1 MHGNEMKKSRIGFA
15 VICLLG
21 LAVQVLQSQALHP
34 LPLEDALSA
43 REFGEF
49 SPIEFSPDSKLLAYT
64 VEENRKTVASP
75 PGGVL
80 GAATETNIYVLDIK
94 TGHTTKLTD
103 GDGDNRLPTWSPD
116 GRYLAF
122 LSNRGEGAHF
132 RLWVWDTA
140 KHVLR
145 KVWGGEAIGNEVEWI
160 NDSQHLLVTS
170 VPGVVTPEENTP
182 STAGDQDQAR
192 TSVPGS
198 TVLVFKPGTSPNDGR
213 AGTSDPW
220 NLDDLLCDLALVDI
234 SSGKANLIIRRQ
246 RISKYSLSPDG
257 THVAYTSPRGFE
269 DAGSQQILFDLDI
282 LDLNT
287 NNQRIVAAGVALAL
301 DGAQFSWS
309 PDGADLS
316 YQTMVL
322 PKGGKDIYV
331 VNVRSEHLEN
341 TTSFPEP
348 ASSFWQEMPVW
359 GPRRRTI
366 YFIRN
371 GALWQVSPEESKPR
385 EIASVPGH
393 QLVQLVS
400 KGSGELWAPDGGD
413 YAVALTRDET
423 DKRDGFYKIDLIRG
437 EVTKLLE
444 GTQCYTC
451 SMRGQL
457 VSVAP
462 NGQSIAYLAEDP
474 EHGADLWISD
484 SSFSNP
490 RQLTDINSNFAK
502 YRMGAAR
509 LIEWYSMDGER
520 LKGSLLL
527 PAGYQE
533 GKRYPL
539 IVYVYGGATLSNSL
553 DRFGLVGN
561 GPLNMQ
567 LLATR
572 GYVVL
577 LPDAPQHLG
586 TPLLDLAKTVL
597 PGVNKVIELGIA
609 DPDRLG
615 IMGHSFGGYST
626 LALIV
631 QTNRFKAAMDI
642 DGMGDLVAA
651 YGAMNRDGTAFE
663 TAFLERGNGLL
674 GGTPWQYRERYIEN
688 SPVFYLDRLQT
699 PLLII
704 HGSEDATVPPFL
716 DAEVFVGLRRLG
728 REVELAE
735 YMGEGHS
742 PLYWSYANQLDF
754 CTRVIAWFD
763 DLLKKRN

>member
-1 MHGNEMKKSRIGFA
+1 MKNSRINFA
-15 VICLLG
+15 VFCLLG
-21 LAVQVLQSQALHP
+21 FAAQVLQAQALRP

-64 VEENRKTVASP
+64 IEENRKTAASSS
-75 PGGVL
+75 GGVS
-80 GAATETNIYVLDIK
+80 GAATETNIYVLNIE
-94 TGHTTKLTD
+94 TGQTTNLT
-103 GDGDNRLPTWSPD
+103 GGHGDNRLPTWSPD

-132 RLWVWDTA
+132 QLWVWDTA
-140 KHVLR
+140 KHDLR
-145 KVWGGEAIGNEVEWI
+145 KVWGGEVTGNEVEWI
-160 NDSQHLLVTS
+160 NDSKHLLVTTL
-170 VPGVVTPEENTP
+170 PGVVSAEE
-182 STAGDQDQAR
+182 STSSNELEQNQAR
-192 TSVPGS
+192 TNVPGS
-198 TVLVFKPGTSPNDGR
+198 TVLAFKSGASPNDLR
-213 AGTSDPW
+213 AATQDPW

-234 SSGKANLIIRRQ
+234 SSGKANFIIHHQ

-269 DAGSQQILFDLDI
+269 EAASQQILFDLSI
-282 LDLNT
+282 VDLTT
-287 NNQRIVAAGVALAL
+287 NNQRVVAAGVALAF

-316 YQTMVL
+316 YQTMVV

-331 VNVRSEHLEN
+331 VDVTSGHLEN
-341 TTSFPEP
+341 ATSFPEP
-348 ASSFWQEMPVW
+348 ASSFWQERPVW
-359 GPRRRTI
+359 GVRRRVI

-371 GALWQVSPEESKPR
+371 GTLWHVSPAESKPR
-385 EIASVPGH
+385 QIASVAGH
-393 QLVQLVS
+393 QVVQLVS
-400 KGSGELWAPDGGD
+400 KSSGKLWAPDGGN
-413 YAVALTRDET
+413 YAVVLTHDDEE
-423 DKRDGFYKIDLIRG
+423 KRDGFYKIDLTRG

-462 NGQSIAYLAEDP
+462 NGQSIAYLAEDA

-490 RQLTDINSNFAK
+490 RQLTHINSSFDK
-502 YRMGAAR
+502 YRMGVAR
-509 LIEWYSMDGER
+509 LIEWYGIDGER
-520 LKGSLLL
+520 LQGSLLL

-539 IVYVYGGATLSNSL
+539 IVYVYGGAILSNNL
-553 DRFGLVGN
+553 DRFGLVEN

-567 LLATR
+567 SLATR

-663 TAFLERGNGLL
+663 PAFLERGNGLL

-688 SPVFYLDRLQT
+688 SPIFYLDRLQT

-704 HGSEDATVPPFL
+704 HGSEDSTVPPFL
-716 DAEVFVGLRRLG
+716 GAEVFVGLRRLG

-754 CTRVIAWFD
+754 CNRMIAWFD
-763 DLLKKRN
+763 RYLKPAQASK